1 MRGDVPID
9 QDGGHPHEVPAGDAV
24 LQAAERRGG
33 AAEGIAL
40 LPLGLEEEVRQGPKE
55 RVRAKGVEIVQVF
68 AGLFQRAIQNS
79 ASLGR
84 RMADTIIVAIWRTVT
99 VSYTNAERDRN
110 RTGESRSGRLYP
122 T

>member
-24 LQAAERRGG
+24 LQAAERRG

-99 VSYTNAERDRN
+99 VSYTNAEPDRN
-110 RTGESRSGRLYP
+110 RTGEGRSRRLHP
-122 T
+122 A